1 MLNKEKYMD
10 ELMKYACEGSRFAVM
25 KYSGDFEKCA
35 NVACMMCIFDG
46 NSDCCSKAR
55 MRWIEQEYE
64 PYIDWTK
71 VPVDTPILVRNNE
84 SKDWTRGHFA
94 KYIEEVDK
102 VCTWGLGRTSWTA
115 GMDAMLSRWD
125 YAKLAESEE

>member
-10 ELMKYACEGSRFAVM
+10 ELMKYACEGSRFAVL

-35 NVACMMCIFDG
+35 NVACVMCIFDG

-64 PYIDWTK
+64 PYIDWSK
-71 VPVDTPILVRNNE
+71 VPVDTPILVKNTENDDWTNRYFAEYKNETVFAWYDGATSWSSRNN
-84 SKDWTRGHFA
+84 KCPWR
-94 KYIEEVDK
+94 
-102 VCTWGLGRTSWTA
+102 
-115 GMDAMLSRWD
+115 
-125 YAKLAESEE
+125 YAKLAERKE

>member
-10 ELMKYACEGSRFAVM
+10 ELMKYACEGSRFAVL

-35 NVACMMCIFDG
+35 NVACMMCIFGG

-55 MRWIEQEYE
+55 MKWLEQEYE
-64 PYIDWTK
+64 PSVDWTK
-71 VPVDTPILVRNNE
+71 VPIDTPILVRDHVCLRWI
-84 SKDWTRGHFA
+84 KRYFA
-94 KYIEEVDK
+94 RYENGK
-102 VCTWGLGRTSWTA
+102 VCAWASGATSWSVDN
-115 GMDAMLSRWD
+115 GMYYEYE